1 MEPSETSTKTFF
13 FTSGELCHLDDQQI
27 QNIPYL
33 SATVSAAQLIPSMRD
48 DRGFYKLDSRIQHFD
63 FDFVLKSFSFNRI
76 RLIFTHLPKRIDILT
91 IIDLYDFLGLTS
103 IEEPTFEEVDLTFFS
118 TMIYK
123 PSKSRYIEKIREF
136 ELQDMAVR
144 FAIALA
150 RETYDGSNSDVI
162 DQIYWFV
169 MFILSAYDYFGPR
182 LRHHVHRIAEHY
194 FSMHSP
200 GHLEP
205 LSKTVEREKEGKITV
220 LDSVCEDFGFY
231 EKTKGVIRESGIV
244 SYLEKPLIAVK
255 PDLMR
260 RSVYRSYRSDRN
272 FRWSSFYSPELRPEL
287 QMEETLAAILTRLVD
302 TMYER
307 LQYQINKRFEKFL
320 HEDNNMGFHPY
331 RSRFNDLF
339 GHQIVKEAIDV
350 AALPELRKILPTLQK
365 NHEELVKGLR
375 ECQQIQEL
383 ATENGHVN
391 LLLAFQNYDGHFE
404 SYQEQVLEYVN
415 LLEEMDEG
423 RPFIGM
429 QKIVIDRLHKAVVKQ
444 IEGWQTN
451 NRKICAIKDLNFSER
466 ETHVDSH
473 QKYPYGPRRHRSSLI
488 FNDDYDYG
496 RGDIFMRFRGC
507 WVLSDFV

>member
-1 MEPSETSTKTFF
+1 MDEPQVGRKIFF
-13 FTSGELCHLDDQQI
+13 FASGELCHLDDQQI

-33 SATVSAAQLIPSMRD
+33 SAMVSAAQLIPSMRD

-231 EKTKGVIRESGIV
+231 EKTEDVIHESGIV
-244 SYLEKPLIAVK
+244 SYLERPLIAVK
-255 PDLMR
+255 PDLL
-260 RSVYRSYRSDRN
+260 SQKLKWYHIHFSGSYVQ
-272 FRWSSFYSPELRPEL
+272 RWSFPQFNPQFRIQGDLKS
-287 QMEETLAAILTRLVD
+287 ILLKLVD

-307 LQYQINKRFEKFL
+307 LQYQINKRFEIFFSS
-320 HEDNNMGFHPY
+320 EDKIALTESRC

-339 GHQIVKEAIDV
+339 DHQLVKEAINT
-350 AALPELRKILPTLQK
+350 AAMPELRKILPTLQK
-365 NHEELVKGLR
+365 NHKELVEKFR
-375 ECQQIQEL
+375 ECERIRENP
-383 ATENGHVN
+383 TEYGYETTSFSFANN
-391 LLLAFQNYDGHFE
+391 NRAFEH
-404 SYQEQVLEYVN
+404 YQGQVLEYVN
-415 LLEEMDEG
+415 LLEEMDQQK
-423 RPFIGM
+423 PFIRI
-429 QKIVIDRLHKAVVKQ
+429 QKVVIDRLHKAVVKQ
-444 IEGWQTN
+444 IVGWRKN
-451 NRKICAIKDLNFSER
+451 NRSIRAIKDSNFTDSWIDIDATANYSSGFVFSRRIPYLKSSNVR
-466 ETHVDSH
+466 EEDNFWTIES
-473 QKYPYGPRRHRSSLI
+473 
-488 FNDDYDYG
+488 
-496 RGDIFMRFRGC
+496 
-507 WVLSDFV
+507 